1 MVAWLAYAIGDGCRG
16 RRLLLSV
23 LVSAW
28 GGRLALHMIARKLRE
43 RGEDR
48 RYAAMRQRHGQSFAL
63 VSLATVF
70 LLPGALMWLIS
81 LPIQVAAA
89 QPERLGPLDALGGAA
104 WAVGIF
110 FEAVGDHQLSRFM
123 GRSRDCRPRDGQ
135 RAVGAIRA
143 TPTTSATSWSGGAS
157 T

>member
-1 MVAWLAYAIGDGCRG
+1 
-16 RRLLLSV
+16 
-23 LVSAW
+23 
-28 GGRLALHMIARKLRE
+28 
-43 RGEDR
+43 
-48 RYAAMRQRHGQSFAL
+48 MRQRHGRSFAL

-110 FEAVGDHQLSRFM
+110 FEAGGGPQLLRLL
-123 GRSRDCRPRDGQ
+123 GRSPRCPPPGGQ
-135 RAVGAIRA
+135 RGVGAI
-143 TPTTSATSWSGGAS
+143 SAPPNTLAASLSGGGS
-157 T
+157 SSSPPRPGMR